1 MKKASEEDNKEGK
14 KMKEA
19 VVFLADGFE
28 MVEALTPVD
37 YLRRAGVEVT
47 TVAVPCATMN
57 DPYIAISS
65 HKVPVI
71 ADMNFEEFKQNF
83 TKDLPDMVFCPG
95 GMPGSTNLAANADV
109 LDFVK
114 NCFAEKK
121 LVSAIC
127 AAPAVVLAKAGVLK
141 GKKWTCYPDMEK
153 NAFVEYKGEL
163 EGSCHTTEF
172 PFVTDGTVI
181 TSRGAGCAE
190 QFAMELVRLLCGEEI
205 AKKIHDAT
213 VQR

>member
-1 MKKASEEDNKEGK
+1 MKKV
-14 KMKEA
+14 

-28 MVEALTPVD
+28 EVEAFTPID
-37 YLRRAGVEVT
+37 YLRRTNQVQLY
-47 TVAVPCATMN
+47 TVAIPSPTMN
-57 DPYIAISS
+57 NPYHAISS
-65 HKVPVI
+65 HKIPVV
-71 ADMNFEEFKQNF
+71 ADLRLEEMLTMFKLE
-83 TKDLPDMVFCPG
+83 LPDMIFCPG
-95 GMPGSTNLAANADV
+95 GMPGSSHLASEKR
-109 LDFVK
+109 LMDFIK
-114 NCFAEKK
+114 KCFAAGKY
-121 LVSAIC
+121 VSAIC
-127 AAPAVVLAKAGVLK
+127 AAPAVVLAKTGALK

-190 QFAMELVRLLCGEEI
+190 QFAMELVRLLCGEEM

>member
-1 MKKASEEDNKEGK
+1 
-14 KMKEA
+14 MKEA
-19 VVFLADGFE
+19 VVFLTDGFE

-47 TVAVPCATMN
+47 TVLVPSATMN

-83 TKDLPDMVFCPG
+83 MEDLPDMVFCPG
-95 GMPGSTNLAANADV
+95 GMPGSTNLAACPEV
-109 LDFVK
+109 IDFVK
-114 NCFAEKK
+114 KCFAQGKY
-121 LVSAIC
+121 VSAIC
-127 AAPAVVLAKAGVLK
+127 AAPAVVLAKTGALK

-153 NAFVEYKGEL
+153 NVIQYCGEEADPEKVL
-163 EGSCHTTEF
+163 AGSQHVTDA

-190 QFAMELVRLLCGEEI
+190 QFAMELIRLLCGEEI